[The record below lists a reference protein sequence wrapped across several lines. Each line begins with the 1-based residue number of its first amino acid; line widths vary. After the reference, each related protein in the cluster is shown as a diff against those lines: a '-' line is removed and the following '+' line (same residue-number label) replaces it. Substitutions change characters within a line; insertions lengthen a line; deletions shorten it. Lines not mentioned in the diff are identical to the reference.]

1 MVLHSLRMFKTL
13 FSLPRTVWLIGL
25 ISLVN
30 DSASE
35 MLYPLMPLYLAT
47 VLMAGPKALGIIE
60 GIAEA
65 TSSIFKL
72 VSGVIVDRTKK
83 TKPWIVLGYLL
94 AGFGRPLIAFAN
106 TWVWVLCIR
115 FTDRLGKG
123 LRSSPRDALLAESVP
138 ASQRGITFGLH
149 RSMDN
154 AGAVIGPL
162 LAFFLLSAG
171 LPLKDIFLWAAV
183 PAAITV
189 ALAMSLKEPPREGGN
204 DFVADR
210 FNWSLVGMPSEFKR
224 YIFVVALFALSNSSD
239 MFLLLRAREIGVPQ
253 AQIPLL
259 WAGISLIT
267 TLFGTPLSALSD
279 RFSRKYFILISWGIF
294 AFFYSAMG
302 YADLSL
308 WMLYGLF
315 VIYGLFKAA
324 TEGVEKALVADL
336 APAGMMGTAFGW
348 FNLASGIMLLP
359 ASVIFGYLY
368 EVAGAT
374 TAFLFS
380 GICSTLAA
388 ILLATWVFRV
398 EKQKTLNK
406 SAI

>member
-1 MVLHSLRMFKTL
+1 MFKTL

-35 MLYPLMPLYLAT
+35 MLYPLMPLYLAS

-60 GIAEA
+60 GVAEA

-83 TKPWIVLGYLL
+83 TKPWIVLGYFL
-94 AGFGRPLIAFAN
+94 AGFGRPLIAFASS
-106 TWVWVLCIR
+106 WFWVLCIR

-171 LPLKDIFLWAAV
+171 LPLKDIFLWAAL
-183 PAAITV
+183 PAVITL
-189 ALAMSLKEPPREGGN
+189 ALAMSLKEPPREVEN
-204 DFVADR
+204 HLVADR
-210 FNWSLVGMPSEFKR
+210 FNWSLAGMPPEFKR

-294 AFFYSAMG
+294 AFFYTAMG
-302 YADLSL
+302 YTALSL

-368 EVAGAT
+368 EGVGPT

-380 GICSTLAA
+380 GICATLAA
-388 ILLATWVFRV
+388 ILLATWVFRAK
-398 EKQKTLNK
+398 KQKTLNK
-406 SAI
+406 SII